1 MHRPESREGLLPL
14 PSRVCALLPLCLHHL
29 PPLSAPSRL
38 TPSVPLIQLC
48 GMDLRL
54 VYMTCVCFNPHFL
67 WPSRVTTPGTH
78 TPSCYVSLFISLLR
92 DFDEGSENTSVVIP
106 SWWRPSVK
114 IIALEI
120 VERGTFSFIARVS
133 LINSKGSRESPL
145 AWSGCKFRLH
155 VSAKTGAL
163 INARQLST
171 RVERRY
177 ATIRSST
184 RTSSGR
190 LVIEQSR
197 SLKASEIE

>member
-1 MHRPESREGLLPL
+1 
-14 PSRVCALLPLCLHHL
+14 
-29 PPLSAPSRL
+29 
-38 TPSVPLIQLC
+38 
-48 GMDLRL
+48 MDLRL

-155 VSAKTGAL
+155 VSGKTGAL

-197 SLKASEIE
+197 SRLNLKRVKSNSGLLIRSAKSRRKKVTEESSLPPGYQFGVNGVNAYTLHEDA